1 MHTKTNAH
9 GFTLF
14 EMLVVLVIASFVAA
28 IAFAQVRHKLNAESA
43 ATMIVAQAKEMVMIA
58 DAAQRFADANKASWP
73 VNTLQTI
80 TVQQLIAGNLLSAS
94 FASRGGSVGATPIG
108 ETYRVL
114 ARKDAAGVARLV
126 IADFGRPPVDALLR
140 RSGYMPNALSV
151 AGYKARV
158 AAEISNT
165 SREFAGSVAGLAPT
179 FSTPPQPGTMT
190 ARGVLGTFTQD
201 LTPYLQTI
209 PALPVAVILKGW
221 PEHQLPAG
229 PGGPESN
236 APGFCNVAEGVAGS
250 CFTSRFGNAVSAPC
264 WAQSS
269 FDAATLYREPTL
281 PLGARNIVRVP
292 ICAGGMN
299 IIATGVNGVALTAQ
313 TGTRTY
319 TVSVPGCRDMWNVEH
334 EPESVQISE
343 IVQTIN
349 LNNGPVFETI
359 CGSSYAERNPN
370 TCAVVVRSSMSDANR
385 VIQTTPVSYNSINGT
400 QTFNP
405 LSAHT
410 GNTRSTGGPNTRG
423 HWFYCTDTAP

>member
-1 MHTKTNAH
+1 MKAKTPAP

-14 EMLVVLVIASFVAA
+14 EMLVVLVIASVIAA
-28 IAFAQVRHKLNAESA
+28 ISFAHIRQKQQAESA
-43 ATMIVAQAKEMVMIA
+43 AIMINLQAKEMIMIS
-58 DAAQRFADANKASWP
+58 DAAQRFADAKKAGWP
-73 VNTLQTI
+73 VNTLQNI
-80 TVQQLIAGNLLSAS
+80 TVPQLISENLLSVN
-94 FASRGGSVGATPIG
+94 FASRGGTVGATPTG
-108 ETYRVL
+108 EMYRVL

-126 IADFGRPPVDALLR
+126 IADLGRPPVDALLR
-140 RSGYMPNALSV
+140 RGGYMPNAFSV

-165 SREFAGSVAGLAPT
+165 SREFAGSVAGVAG
-179 FSTPPQPGTMT
+179 PPPGTMT
-190 ARGVLGTFTQD
+190 ARGVMGTFTQD
-201 LTPYLQTI
+201 LTEYLQNI

-236 APGFCNVAEGVAGS
+236 APGFCNVVEGVGGT
-250 CFTSRFGNAVSAPC
+250 CFTTRFGNAVSAPC

-359 CGSSYAERNPN
+359 CGSSYAERNPS

-410 GNTRSTGGPNTRG
+410 SNTRSTGGPNTRG

>member
-1 MHTKTNAH
+1 MKAKTPAP

-43 ATMIVAQAKEMVMIA
+43 ATMIAAQAKEMIMIA
-58 DAAQRFADANKASWP
+58 DAAQRFADAKKAGWP

-80 TVQQLIAGNLLSAS
+80 TVPQLISENLLSVN
-94 FASRGGSVGATPIG
+94 FASRGGTVGATPTG

-126 IADFGRPPVDALLR
+126 ISDFGRPPVDALLR
-140 RSGYMPNALSV
+140 RGGYMPNAISV
-151 AGYKARV
+151 AGFKSRV

-165 SREFAGSVAGLAPT
+165 SREFAGSVAGMAPT

-201 LTPYLQTI
+201 LTAYLQTV

-221 PEHQLPAG
+221 PEHQLPDG
-229 PGGPESN
+229 PGSPNAN
-236 APGFCNVAEGVAGS
+236 APGFCNVVEGVGGT
-250 CFTSRFGNAVSAPC
+250 CFTTRFGSTVSAPC
-264 WAQSS
+264 WSQSS
-269 FDAATLYREPTL
+269 FDAATVYREPPL
-281 PLGARNIVRVP
+281 PAGARNVVRIP
-292 ICAGGMN
+292 LCAGGMN
-299 IIATGVNGVALTAQ
+299 IISTGVNGIALTAQ

-319 TVSVPGCRDMWNVEH
+319 TASVPACRDMWNNPHDPVN
-334 EPESVQISE
+334 VQISE
-343 IVQTIN
+343 TVQTIN
-349 LNNGPVFETI
+349 LNNGPVFETV

-370 TCAVVVRSSMSDANR
+370 TCEVVVRSSMSDANR
-385 VIQTTPVSYNSINGT
+385 VMQTAPVSFNSVNGT

-405 LSAHT
+405 LSAHPS
-410 GNTRSTGGPNTRG
+410 NTRSTGGPNTRG